1 VVRDQND
8 KWKVEGTE
16 CTRLTKLTTHFWLTK
31 DVFGDNKTNNNKK
44 NKDQIWHMKKLGDK
58 IEKKIKFYKLF

>member
-16 CTRLTKLTTHFWLTK
+16 CTRLKKLTTHFWLTK

-44 NKDQIWHMKKLGDK
+44 QGPNLTY
-58 IEKKIKFYKLF
+58 EKVRG

>member
-16 CTRLTKLTTHFWLTK
+16 CTRLTKLTTHFW
-31 DVFGDNKTNNNKK
+31 
-44 NKDQIWHMKKLGDK
+44 
-58 IEKKIKFYKLF
+58 